1 MNFFRRN
8 FRGLITVGIILIIF
22 YFTVL
27 FYNNFYK
34 DKMKTTVL
42 RTGEIQ
48 VFYGDGLKDL
58 KDVNTTGLDDITYY
72 KDITIEI
79 NGKETVFKDSQ
90 QTVRKLA
97 NINEEITI
105 YKDKNGNI
113 QRYTNTTKFMNFL
126 CLFTGIILLSMAFI
140 SKISIKRK

>member
-8 FRGLITVGIILIIF
+8 FWGLIIVGIILIVS
-22 YFTVL
+22 YFTDL

-34 DKMKTTVL
+34 DKIKTTVL
-42 RTGEIQ
+42 REGEIQ

-72 KDITIEI
+72 KDITIKIDGEEI
-79 NGKETVFKDSQ
+79 VFKDSQ
-90 QTVRKLA
+90 RTVRRLA
-97 NINEEITI
+97 NINEEITV

-113 QRYTNTTKFMNFL
+113 QRYTNTTKFVNFL
-126 CLFTGIILLSMAFI
+126 YLFVGIVLLGMAFI
-140 SKISIKRK
+140 SKISIKGK

>member
-8 FRGLITVGIILIIF
+8 FGGLIIVGIILIIF

>member
-8 FRGLITVGIILIIF
+8 SGALIIVGIILIIF

-27 FYNNFYK
+27 FYNNFYE

-113 QRYTNTTKFMNFL
+113 QRYTNTTKFMNFF
-126 CLFTGIILLSMAFI
+126 CLFTGIILLSTAFI